1 MLLWKRNSSEA
12 TFQSK
17 IKKRDHEK
25 ISNVANKSGDVKD
38 KIAYKKQRNLV
49 VKLNREQRKLF
60 FNKIDTENPK
70 QSLWNV
76 CKPYMGKSTSEDQ
89 FLLLDPD
96 SDTVISDES
105 QIANMFN
112 DYYCNIKNILK
123 ISYWEP
129 IDHHYWYYLDPVDK
143 CIIEY
148 NYHP

>member
-1 MLLWKRNSSEA
+1 MKKKFIRGNSKPHFNQELRKEIMKRSHL
-12 TFQSK
+12 K
-17 IKKRDHEK
+17 
-25 ISNVANKSGDVKD
+25 NVVNKSGDVKD

-112 DYYCNIKNILK
+112 DFYCNIKNILK
-123 ISYWEP
+123 ISY
-129 IDHHYWYYLDPVDK
+129 
-143 CIIEY
+143 
-148 NYHP
+148 